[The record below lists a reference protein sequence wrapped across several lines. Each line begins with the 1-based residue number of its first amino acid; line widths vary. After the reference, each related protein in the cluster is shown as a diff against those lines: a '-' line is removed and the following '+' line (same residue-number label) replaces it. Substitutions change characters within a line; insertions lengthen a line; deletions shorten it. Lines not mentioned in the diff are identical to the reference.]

1 MADISNDVAE
11 RDTRLPS
18 ASARAASI
26 GGGVALTTL
35 GFGCCIGWVQFW
47 EGDNSGPGCIICS
60 KMELPLTPKR
70 PPPLRTGAVVGG
82 EVLRA
87 RR

>member
-11 RDTRLPS
+11 RDMRLPS

-35 GFGCCIGWVQFW
+35 GFVGCCIGWVQF
-47 EGDNSGPGCIICS
+47 DNSGGCMICS